1 MMEQGV
7 TYSSVLVLSIG
18 TIPPSITE
26 LAKGYTSRATGTSHE
41 VCWTNFVFAHARL
54 IAVILTVIVAVT
66 EEVVEN
72 ASVVGAFEF
81 IFLADVV
88 ADCQVFV

>member
-7 TYSSVLVLSIG
+7 TDSSVFILAVG

-26 LAKGYTSRATGTSHE
+26 FTKGYASRATGTSHK
-41 VCWTNFVFAHARL
+41 VCRTNFVFTHARL

-66 EEVVEN
+66 EEVVED